1 MWISSL
7 VKGQLGRSQL
17 AGACSG
23 GDVTVSDESCTE
35 QYERVMIAHG
45 HECIRGNMK

>member
-1 MWISSL
+1 MR
-7 VKGQLGRSQL
+7 GQLGRSQL
-17 AGACSG
+17 AGACSR

-45 HECIRGNMK
+45 HECIRENTK